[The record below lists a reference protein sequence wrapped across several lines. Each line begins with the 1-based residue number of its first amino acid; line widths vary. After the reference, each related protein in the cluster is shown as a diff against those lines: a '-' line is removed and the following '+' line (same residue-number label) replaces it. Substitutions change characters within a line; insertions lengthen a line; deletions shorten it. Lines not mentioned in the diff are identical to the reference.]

1 MVRPEF
7 LRVRGGNMNKVCSVS
22 VLAGGAVLFGLAGCQ
37 TDPLSYH
44 AIKSDLTPE
53 LQGLVERPVDVDRNL
68 AVNNNQNLRMM
79 SDDIGRLLYTD
90 HPSMLSP
97 LPVIYTSGNPR

>member
-1 MVRPEF
+1 
-7 LRVRGGNMNKVCSVS
+7 MNKVCSVS

-37 TDPLSYH
+37 TADPLSYH

-68 AVNNNQNLRMM
+68 ATNNNQNLRMM
-79 SDDIGRLLYTD
+79 WDDIGRTLYTD
-90 HPSMLSP
+90 RPSMLSP
-97 LPVIYTSGNPR
+97 MPVIHTSGNPR

>member
-1 MVRPEF
+1 
-7 LRVRGGNMNKVCSVS
+7 MNKVCSVS

-37 TDPLSYH
+37 TADPLSYH

-53 LQGLVERPVDVDRNL
+53 LQGLVERPIDVDRNL
-68 AVNNNQNLRMM
+68 ASTNNQNLRLMW
-79 SDDIGRLLYTD
+79 DDIGRTLYTD

-97 LPVIYTSGNPR
+97 MPVINTSGNPR